1 MKNSYNKSKSFGK
14 SAFRTGSGPTKPS
27 GKPTAPKRRS
37 DERAFESRYKSTES
51 KAFKSRGGLAQKSAD
66 QRSKFSERPYESRPR
81 PAGGK
86 DFKPRGGSSERSYES
101 RPRPSGGRDFKPRGG
116 SSERSY
122 ESRPRPAG
130 GRDFKPRGGSSE
142 RSFESRPR
150 PAGGRDFKPRGG
162 SSERSFE
169 SRPRPA
175 GGRDF
180 KPRGGSSERSYESR
194 PRPAGGRDFKP
205 KTGGPTRGNSPHQR
219 MTDRDFEMRRKSGI
233 GKDYKPSMGSTD
245 RDFEPRRRRPEELD
259 FKQRGASSKRD
270 FEPRRRSDEDREI
283 RERSSFSER
292 SSAPRGR
299 TSDRDF
305 EPRRRSSDDERE
317 FKPRR
322 ESSERSSAP
331 RERSSDRDFEPR
343 RRSSDE
349 RDSKTRSRTPEK
361 GTSPHGKPTGGRDY
375 EITNRGLRTT
385 GFKKRP
391 SPKQDTRSKSQVKD
405 EIKKKENLF
414 DINEGLRLNR
424 YIAECGIAARR
435 KADEI
440 ILSGVVK
447 INGFVVTELGT
458 KVMPGDFV
466 TIAGDPIWLE
476 RHFEYILLN
485 KPKGV
490 ITTTS
495 DEKNRATVMDLIK
508 RHGRVY
514 PVGRLDRNTTG
525 VLLLTNDGE
534 LAYRLTH
541 PKYEVERVY
550 NVKLDKDLNQLDA
563 EKVAKGVMIDGA
575 KTAPCQVMM
584 YTDAPDRATLTLTEG
599 RNHEVKKLF
608 EAVGYDVK
616 TLDRKYFATLSTSGM
631 KRGEY
636 RNLTDAE
643 VKEIKLLVELI

>member
-1 MKNSYNKSKSFGK
+1 MFIFLKIIKWKKMKNSYNKSKSFGK
-14 SAFRTGSGPTKPS
+14 NTFRDNSGPARPS

-51 KAFKSRGGLAQKSAD
+51 KAFRSRGGLATKSAD
-66 QRSKFSERPYESRPR
+66 ERSKFSERPYEQRTKS
-81 PAGGK
+81 
-86 DFKPRGGSSERSYES
+86 
-101 RPRPSGGRDFKPRGG
+101 SGGRDFKPKGG
-116 SSERSY
+116 SSERRTS
-122 ESRPRPAG
+122 PAG
-130 GRDFKPRGGSSE
+130 RTSE
-142 RSFESRPR
+142 RSFEARPR
-150 PAGGRDFKPRGG
+150 PM
-162 SSERSFE
+162 
-169 SRPRPA
+169 
-175 GGRDF
+175 
-180 KPRGGSSERSYESR
+180 
-194 PRPAGGRDFKP
+194 GGRDFKP
-205 KTGGPTRGNSPHQR
+205 KGGASARRTSPAGRTSERSFDSRPRHTGGSDFKPKGGFSARGSSPHQR

-233 GKDYKPSMGSTD
+233 GQDYKPRLGSSD
-245 RDFEPRRRRPEELD
+245 RDFEPRRRTPEGSD

-283 RERSSFSER
+283 RERNASLER

-299 TSDRDF
+299 RSDRDS
-305 EPRRRSSDDERE
+305 EPRRRSDDERE
-317 FKPRR
+317 SRPRSG
-322 ESSERSSAP
+322 SSERSSAP
-331 RERSSDRDFEPR
+331 RERTSERDFEPR
-343 RRSSDE
+343 FSRPSDD
-349 RDSKTRSRTPEK
+349 RDSKTRSRTPDK
-361 GTSPHGKPTGGRDY
+361 DSTPHGRPTGGRDY
-375 EITNRGLRTT
+375 EITKKGLRTT

-391 SPKQDTRSKSQVKD
+391 SPKHDSRSKSQIND

-447 INGFVVTELGT
+447 INGFVVNELGT

-550 NVKLDKDLNQLDA
+550 NVKLDKELKQIDA
-563 EKVAKGVMIDGA
+563 EKIAKGVLIDGA

-584 YTDAPDRATLTLTEG
+584 YSDAPDRSTVTLTEG